1 MQKKPA
7 NSTKENLIPKNM
19 EASRVAEAGSKQPIR
34 VVLTGLICFTPSRKT
49 EKPSAV
55 PITIIIVIIRQAMK
69 SRSLV
74 KIQAL
79 VKIDMRM
86 PPRSHAPTSY
96 DNVPP
101 RNYNWSRKKCI
112 GYQGPHDCQL

>member
-1 MQKKPA
+1 MHKKPA

-34 VVLTGLICFTPSRKT
+34 VALTGPICFTPSRKT
-49 EKPSAV
+49 EKPRAV
-55 PITIIIVIIRQAMK
+55 PITIIMAIISQAMK
-69 SRSLV
+69 SRSWG

-86 PPRSHAPTSY
+86 PPRSMPQPVTIIFPQEAI
-96 DNVPP
+96 
-101 RNYNWSRKKCI
+101 I
-112 GYQGPHDCQL
+112 GLEKSV

>member
-69 SRSLV
+69 SRSLG

-86 PPRSHAPTSY
+86 PPRSMPQPVTIMFPQEAI
-96 DNVPP
+96 
-101 RNYNWSRKKCI
+101 I
-112 GYQGPHDCQL
+112 GREKSV